1 MDHHFFHSRNEGFKF
16 IDLILHLLAYL
27 SLGLNL
33 MLDSF
38 DLLALT
44 SIYARSC
51 MAFTH
56 RKFRLYLRSIGP
68 DNFLWNRAFEVGSEC
83 SRRKDTL
90 TNVLGV
96 VNYTLKIGLLTQV
109 HSPRWSPYPV
119 FGVR

>member
-1 MDHHFFHSRNEGFKF
+1 MDHHFFHSRNESFEF
-16 IDLILHLLAYL
+16 IYLILHLLAYL

-44 SIYARSC
+44 SIYARSW

-56 RKFRLYLRSIGP
+56 RKFRFYLRSIGP

-83 SRRKDTL
+83 SRREDTL
-90 TNVLGV
+90 TDVFGV
-96 VNYTLKIGLLTQV
+96 VNYALKIGLLAQV
-109 HSPRWSPYPV
+109 HFSRRSPNPE

>member
-1 MDHHFFHSRNEGFKF
+1 MDHHFFHSRNESFKF

-27 SLGLNL
+27 SLCLNL

-44 SIYARSC
+44 SIYARSW
-51 MAFTH
+51 MAFTY
-56 RKFRLYLRSIGP
+56 RKFRFHLRGIGP

-83 SRRKDTL
+83 SRREDTL

-109 HSPRWSPYPV
+109 HSPRWSLNLV

>member
-1 MDHHFFHSRNEGFKF
+1 MDHHFFHSRNESFKF

-44 SIYARSC
+44 SIYARSW

-56 RKFRLYLRSIGP
+56 RKLRFYLRGIGP
-68 DNFLWNRAFEVGSEC
+68 DNLFWNRAFKVGSEC
-83 SRRKDTL
+83 SRGEDAL
-90 TNVLGV
+90 TDVFGAV
-96 VNYTLKIGLLTQV
+96 SYTLKIGLLAQV
-109 HSPRWSPYPV
+109 YFARWSPNPI